1 MLIETKI
8 MAKFKMAAMFFRSEY
23 IFLAVW
29 SILRVAFHK
38 VVLGG
43 NNTAFLIPTNLYMNT
58 LMYFLCSNV
67 LFTRMSFR
75 VQAISY
81 IYIGKAVSNLG

>member
-8 MAKFKMAAMFFRSEY
+8 MAKFKMAAMFFKSEY
-23 IFLAVW
+23 IFLIVW
-29 SILRVAFHK
+29 SILRVAFHE

-58 LMYFLCSNV
+58 RMYF
-67 LFTRMSFR
+67 
-75 VQAISY
+75 
-81 IYIGKAVSNLG
+81 

>member
-1 MLIETKI
+1 
-8 MAKFKMAAMFFRSEY
+8 
-23 IFLAVW
+23 
-29 SILRVAFHK
+29 LRVAFHE
-38 VVLGG
+38 VVVGG

-81 IYIGKAVSNLG
+81 IYIGKVVSNLWKVSFGTFTCSAVPFA